1 MSFIVYAENVCPRC
15 RKAIMQSVFE
25 RHPSCQDLA
34 LHKFICA
41 DCGPVKTKI
50 ISLKPGE
57 SPPEVAKAGQ
67 APQ

>member
-15 RKAIMQSVFE
+15 HKAIMQSVFE

-57 SPPEVAKAGQ
+57 SPPEVAA
-67 APQ
+67 